1 MPEQTTLDL
10 CTAIVEYSSDAIIFA
25 DQQGVIR
32 LWNPSAQAL
41 FGFPAHEAIGQSLDL
56 IIPERLRAAHWKGFH
71 QAIEAGRTKY
81 GRRAMITRS
90 THKSGEKLYVDM
102 SFAIMR
108 DAVGQVVG
116 SVAIARDSTERHA
129 ANAALRTRIAELEAQ
144 LKARSNKSPP
154 A

>member
-1 MPEQTTLDL
+1 MSEQTTSDL
-10 CTAIVEYSSDAIIFA
+10 CMAIVEYSSDALIFA
-25 DQQGVIR
+25 DQQGVIQ

-41 FGFPAHEAIGQSLDL
+41 FGFPAHEAIGQSLNL

-71 QAIEAGRTKY
+71 QAIEAGHTKY

-90 THKSGEKLYVDM
+90 IHKSGEKLYVDM
-102 SFAIMR
+102 SFAITR

-129 ANAALRTRIAELEAQ
+129 ADAALRTRIAELEVQ
-144 LKARSNKSPP
+144 LETHSKKPP
-154 A
+154 PT